1 MIQIFGALLVTL
13 IFTLNPGLVSALSGV
28 VFLILLRLGG
38 VEKSLFNPFYLFSIT
53 PLSLMVYNSEIS
65 PYFLTPINFEVGGIT
80 FLGLSIF
87 VLGLYLVKPKPKGA
101 APNSFENQHF
111 WVFLLI
117 GTIPHIIGV
126 MVAGLPIIAQG
137 DVDLQR
143 AAYAIPIISQ
153 FSIFLPLSII
163 CAFQQKKV
171 YKILLSI
178 SLSLFFAIITVSKF
192 SILLSLMFIIYS
204 VVKYGGRYY
213 ISSMIR
219 VSLLAMPLI
228 VMLLFT
234 MTHDLRNEHEQSEYQ
249 WRQQISTEVDFIE
262 TYGDFIYLPYLYV
275 TSPWSNLAH
284 AIEVQENYTYGLT
297 SIRPFISI
305 LQLDD
310 LYQLDKKPIFQ
321 WPMNT
326 HAFIA
331 DFYRDFG
338 LIGVMLLSLLL
349 GVFVKHTYL
358 NAESANDALHDGLW
372 VVVGFATSMMF
383 FSNHFTSVGY
393 PFITLALFT
402 FYRYMIRA
410 LKKVSIPK

>member
-1 MIQIFGALLVTL
+1 MIQIFGALLVIL

-38 VEKSLFNPFYLFSIT
+38 MERSLFNPFYLFSIT
-53 PLSLMVYNSEIS
+53 PLSLMIYNPEIS
-65 PYFLTPINFEVGGIT
+65 PHFLTPINFEVGGIT
-80 FLGLSIF
+80 FLGLSLFI
-87 VLGLYLVKPKPKGA
+87 LGLYLVKPKPKDA
-101 APNSFENQHF
+101 APNGFENQHF

-117 GTIPHIIGV
+117 GTIPHIIGI
-126 MVAGLPIIAQG
+126 MIAGLPIIAQG
-137 DVDLQR
+137 SVDLQR
-143 AAYAIPIISQ
+143 VAYAIPIISQ

-163 CAFQQKKV
+163 CAFQQKKT

-178 SLSLFFAIITVSKF
+178 SLSLFFAIIIVSKF
-192 SILLSLMFIIYS
+192 SILLSLSFIIFS
-204 VVKYGGRYY
+204 VVKYGGRHY

-219 VSLLAMPLI
+219 VSFLAMPLI
-228 VMLLFT
+228 LILLFSKVY
-234 MTHDLRNEHEQSEYQ
+234 DLRGEQEQSETK

-262 TYGDFIYLPYLYV
+262 TYGDFVYLPYLYA

-284 AIEVQENYTYGLT
+284 TIEVQENYTYGLT
-297 SIRPFISI
+297 SIRPFISL

-310 LYQLDKKPIFQ
+310 FYQLDQKPIFQ

-338 LIGVMLLSLLL
+338 FIGVMLLSLLL
-349 GVFVKHTYL
+349 GVFVKRIYL
-358 NAESANDALHDGLW
+358 NAESVNDTLHDGLW
-372 VVVGFATSMMF
+372 VVVGFATLMMF

-393 PFITLALFT
+393 PLTTFVLFA
-402 FYRYMIRA
+402 FYRYMVRV
-410 LKKVSIPK
+410 LKKASIRK